1 VTNDHRFDETITIEL
16 KRDEAI
22 VLLLYLH
29 RELYGVADEKNLR
42 GSFVHAAEAHG
53 LLALHQQLFPP
64 LVDIGVN
71 KTAEEAEAIALAA
84 REHLLKRYT

>member
-42 GSFVHAAEAHG
+42 GSFVHAAEMHS
-53 LLALHQQLFPP
+53 LLCLHQELFRP
-64 LVDIGVN
+64 LMDIGAPS
-71 KTAEEAEAIALAA
+71 AEGIELAA
-84 REHLLKRYT
+84 REHLLKWHV

>member
-1 VTNDHRFDETITIEL
+1 MPSDHRFDETIAIEL

-22 VLLLYLH
+22 VLFLYLH

-42 GSFVHAAEAHG
+42 GSFVHAAEAHS
-53 LLALHQQLFPP
+53 LLALHQMLFPP

-71 KTAEEAEAIALAA
+71 KTVEEADAIALAA
-84 REHLLKRYT
+84 REHLLKRHT